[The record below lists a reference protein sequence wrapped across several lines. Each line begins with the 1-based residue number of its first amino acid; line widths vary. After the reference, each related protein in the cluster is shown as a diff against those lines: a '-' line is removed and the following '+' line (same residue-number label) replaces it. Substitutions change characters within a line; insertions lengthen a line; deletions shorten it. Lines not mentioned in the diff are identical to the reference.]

1 MKKILISSLIVVAV
15 LSVSYGVKKHF
26 EVKELENKILAAN
39 IVNNENSETINE
51 NSYKNQ
57 TKNNSE
63 NSSTESK
70 SIIEN
75 SNNDQKEE
83 SSIVTISNG
92 GYIPN
97 KSELEETLDH
107 AVKSE
112 KEKGKNPIVI
122 NVDSLDLANRVAIVE
137 TKEIIKDIGIQ
148 PLEGEYYSTY
158 EMKTYPYLVGI
169 NVQGNGNLLKELK
182 PNDVLIFPIH
192 EADHVATNA
201 LYWTDSN
208 GKLGYSDLYL
218 ANNE

>member
-15 LSVSYGVKKHF
+15 LSVTYGVKKHF
-26 EVKELENKILAAN
+26 EVKELENKILATN
-39 IVNNENSETINE
+39 IVNNQTSETINE
-51 NSYKNQ
+51 NS
-57 TKNNSE
+57 
-63 NSSTESK
+63 
-70 SIIEN
+70 
-75 SNNDQKEE
+75 NNDEKEE

-97 KSELEETLDH
+97 KSEVEEALNH
-107 AVKSE
+107 AVKLT
-112 KEKGKNPIVI
+112 KEKGKNPIVV

-192 EADHVATNA
+192 EGDLVATNA

-218 ANNE
+218 ANR